1 MACRSGK
8 SGGLIGRSPAG
19 VISINV
25 RKINSMADKDEM
37 LQIDL
42 CDGQVRVMLCETTD
56 TVQRC
61 ADIHGCT
68 PVCTAALGRLITGT
82 AMLGIMMK
90 GEKENVTVT
99 IKGDGPMGTL
109 VAVADHG
116 KIRACADDPKVEMPL
131 REDGKL
137 DVGSAVGHHGRM
149 IVIKDLNLKENYIG
163 QSELVSG
170 EIAMDF
176 AQYFTVSEQ
185 QPSLVALGVL
195 VSGETVLKAGGL
207 LIQPLPGCPDEI
219 IDQLE
224 LRSPMFAD
232 ISREMTF
239 APIEQLCEDWFRGMN
254 PKILE
259 RTPVSYTCS
268 CSRERMERALISLG
282 RKELTALIEE
292 DQGAELVC
300 HFCHNKYFFTT
311 EQLCELLKEAQRE

>member
-1 MACRSGK
+1 MEQ
-8 SGGLIGRSPAG
+8 
-19 VISINV
+19 
-25 RKINSMADKDEM
+25 KDRM

-42 CDGQVRVMLCETTD
+42 CGGQVRVMLCETTE

-61 ADIHGCT
+61 ADIHGTT
-68 PVCTAALGRLITGT
+68 PVCTAALGRLMTGT

-90 GEKENVTVT
+90 GEKESVTVT
-99 IKGDGPMGTL
+99 IKGGGPMGTL

-116 KIRACADDPKVEMPL
+116 KLRACADDPKVELPL

-137 DVGSAVGHHGRM
+137 DVGGAVGHEGRM
-149 IVIKDLNLKENYIG
+149 SVIKDLAMRKNYIG

-195 VSGETVLKAGGL
+195 VNRETVLKAGGL
-207 LIQPLPGCPDEI
+207 LIQPLPGCPDEV

-239 APIEQLCEDWFRGMN
+239 APIEQLCEDWFRGMD

-259 RTPVSYTCS
+259 CTPISYTCT
-268 CSRERMERALISLG
+268 CSRERMEKALISLG
-282 RKELTALIEE
+282 QKDLQSLIDE

-300 HFCHNKYFFTT
+300 HFCHGKYMFTT
-311 EQLCELLKEAQRE
+311 EQLKTLMKEAHK

>member
-1 MACRSGK
+1 MTE
-8 SGGLIGRSPAG
+8 
-19 VISINV
+19 
-25 RKINSMADKDEM
+25 KDRL

-42 CDGQVRVMLCETTD
+42 AEGQARVFLCDTTE
-56 TVQRC
+56 TVQTC
-61 ADIHGCT
+61 SDIHRAT
-68 PVCTAALGRLITGT
+68 PVCAAALGRLLTGT
-82 AMLGIMMK
+82 AMLGLMQK
-90 GEKENVTVT
+90 GENESVTVS

-109 VAVADHG
+109 IAIADQG
-116 KIRACADDPKVEMPL
+116 DVRACADDPTVQLPL
-131 REDGKL
+131 NAQGKL
-137 DVGSAVGHHGRM
+137 DVGNAVGHAGRM
-149 IVIKDLNLKENYIG
+149 NVIRDLGNGKQYIG
-163 QSELVSG
+163 QSEIVSG

-239 APIEQLCEDWFRGMN
+239 APIEQRCEDWFRGME

-259 RTPVSYTCS
+259 RTPISYTCT
-268 CSRERMERALISLG
+268 CSRERMEKALISMGAKDLQS
-282 RKELTALIEE
+282 LIDDDE
-292 DQGAELVC
+292 GAELVC
-300 HFCHNKYFFTT
+300 HFCHGKYFFTT
-311 EQLCELLKEAQRE
+311 EQLKAMLKEAKK

>member
-1 MACRSGK
+1 MK
-8 SGGLIGRSPAG
+8 D
-19 VISINV
+19 
-25 RKINSMADKDEM
+25 MDEM
-37 LQIDL
+37 LQVDL
-42 CDGQVRVMLCETTD
+42 CDGQVRVMICETTG

-116 KIRACADDPKVEMPL
+116 KIRACADDPQVELPP

-137 DVGSAVGHHGRM
+137 DVGGAVGHHGRM

-219 IDQLE
+219 
-224 LRSPMFAD
+224 
-232 ISREMTF
+232 SREMTF

-254 PKILE
+254 PRILE

-268 CSRERMERALISLG
+268 CGRERMERALISLG
-282 RKELTALIEE
+282 RKELTTLIEE
-292 DQGAELVC
+292 DRGAELVC
-300 HFCHNKYFFTT
+300 HFCHSKYFFTT
-311 EQLCELLKEAQRE
+311 EQLRELLKEAQRE

>member
-1 MACRSGK
+1 M
-8 SGGLIGRSPAG
+8 
-19 VISINV
+19 N
-25 RKINSMADKDEM
+25 DKDRM

-42 CDGQVRVMLCETTD
+42 CGGQVRVMLCETTE

-61 ADIHGCT
+61 ADIHGTT
-68 PVCTAALGRLITGT
+68 PVCTAALGRLMTGT

-90 GEKENVTVT
+90 GEKESVTVT

-116 KIRACADDPKVEMPL
+116 KIRAYADNPKVELPL
-131 REDGKL
+131 RDDGKL
-137 DVGSAVGHHGRM
+137 DVGGAVGHQGRM
-149 IVIKDLNLKENYIG
+149 SVIKDLALRKNYIG

-195 VSGETVLKAGGL
+195 VSGESVLKAGGL

-239 APIEQLCEDWFRGMN
+239 ASVEQLCEDWFRGMD

-259 RTPVSYTCS
+259 CTPISYTCT
-268 CSRERMERALISLG
+268 CSRERMEKALISLG
-282 RKELTALIEE
+282 EKDLRSLIDE
-292 DQGAELVC
+292 DEGAELVC
-300 HFCHNKYFFTT
+300 HFCHSKYFFTT
-311 EQLCELLKEAQRE
+311 EELQHMLDNAHTANDGTGEDEEE

>member
-8 SGGLIGRSPAG
+8 SGGLIGRSPG
-19 VISINV
+19 RCDFDK
-25 RKINSMADKDEM
+25 RKEDYSMADKDEM

-116 KIRACADDPKVEMPL
+116 KIRACADDPKVELPL

-311 EQLCELLKEAQRE
+311 EQLRELLKEAQRE

>member
-1 MACRSGK
+1 MTKKTPG
-8 SGGLIGRSPAG
+8 
-19 VISINV
+19 
-25 RKINSMADKDEM
+25 DEM

-42 CDGQVRVMLCETTD
+42 CNGQVRVMLCETTA
-56 TVQRC
+56 TVQKC
-61 ADIHGCT
+61 ADIHETT
-68 PVCTAALGRLITGT
+68 PVCTAALGRLMTGT
-82 AMLGIMMK
+82 LMLGIMMK
-90 GEKENVTVT
+90 GEDESVTVQ
-99 IKGDGPMGTL
+99 IKGDGPIGSL

-116 KIRACADDPKVEMPL
+116 DVRACADYPQLELPP

-137 DVGSAVGHHGRM
+137 DVGGAVGHSGRM
-149 IVIKDLNLKENYIG
+149 SVIKDLGMKKQYIG

-176 AQYFTVSEQ
+176 ANYFTVSEQ

-195 VSGETVLKAGGL
+195 VNGNTVLKAGGL

-239 APIEQLCEDWFRGMN
+239 APIEQLCEDWFRGLE
-254 PKILE
+254 PRILE
-259 RTPVSYTCS
+259 RTPLRYRCT
-268 CSRERMERALISLG
+268 CSRERMEKALISLG
-282 RKELTALIEE
+282 RKDLRSLIDE

-300 HFCHNKYFFTT
+300 HFCRSRYNFSTADLNAMMARAVKG
-311 EQLCELLKEAQRE
+311 EAEP